1 MDEQKNIVSNGSN
14 SYLDLILLAM
24 TLVFKDVSQVS
35 LKQAEVINLLHTAA
49 TELKKNPDLKIN
61 AFKGNPDSNLKIGK
75 TATLLDL
82 YAEHAAE
89 YNYNQSFIELA

>member
-1 MDEQKNIVSNGSN
+1 MAEQKNIVSNESN

-49 TELKKNPDLKIN
+49 TELKNNPDLKIN
-61 AFKGNPDSNLKIGK
+61 AFISFGVALAYALAETTSGK
-75 TATLLDL
+75 CRSSAMVVSSAVTINRITL
-82 YAEHAAE
+82 
-89 YNYNQSFIELA
+89 